1 MDALIDTQILSTH
14 FKHGSGLLPSGNYI
28 SSITANEFLWVYRKD
43 SNKPDYYIFHP
54 SRFVGISG
62 IGHYLYPSEHYK
74 NKKWAKLGA
83 HRTDQIIIDFNNQF
97 PAYKEFGLEA
107 VASIINEHQINIF
120 ELSIAH
126 IEKKKRRYLRERIQF
141 LVSTGYKCIPPNLT
155 TASIAMDLFAKFI
168 EQHNSKED
176 LRNSIND
183 IIILATAAEKKMLL
197 VSKDSLLNRFAAK
210 ECNVVLKEVKG
221 TLELDFSAPKSVERM
236 NFSESKG
243 YVNRGWSYSVR
254 NGNSVYGC

>member
-1 MDALIDTQILSTH
+1 
-14 FKHGSGLLPSGNYI
+14 
-28 SSITANEFLWVYRKD
+28 
-43 SNKPDYYIFHP
+43 
-54 SRFVGISG
+54 
-62 IGHYLYPSEHYK
+62 
-74 NKKWAKLGA
+74 
-83 HRTDQIIIDFNNQF
+83 
-97 PAYKEFGLEA
+97 
-107 VASIINEHQINIF
+107 
-120 ELSIAH
+120 
-126 IEKKKRRYLRERIQF
+126 
-141 LVSTGYKCIPPNLT
+141 
-155 TASIAMDLFAKFI
+155 MDLFAKFI